1 MQRFVWLVAGTL
13 PLLVVTPAAAEI
25 LKGVLAIRGAEME

>member
-1 MQRFVWLVAGTL
+1 MQRLVWLVAGTL
-13 PLLVVTPAAAEI
+13 PLLAVASAGAEV